1 MRDCGGTGHMSDGT
15 VHAAV
20 TDAVGR
26 VCVPAGEGRSAVYEG
41 AETCVESV
49 IFDAAFANQPQG
61 VTNPS

>member
-1 MRDCGGTGHMSDGT
+1 MSDGT